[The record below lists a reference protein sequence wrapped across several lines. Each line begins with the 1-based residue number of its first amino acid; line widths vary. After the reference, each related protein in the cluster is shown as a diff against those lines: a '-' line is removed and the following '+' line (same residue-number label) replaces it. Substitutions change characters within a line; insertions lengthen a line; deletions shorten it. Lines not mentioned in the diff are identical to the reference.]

1 MVPMTPKLPR
11 GCTFSESDWR
21 ALAAFWH
28 PVALADQVGTAK
40 PLAVVLLDVEL
51 VLYRAGGTVVA
62 ARDLCLHRGVPLS
75 LGWIETEEIVCAYH
89 GFRYGANGE
98 CTSVPAQPHAAIPRK
113 LCLTTYP
120 VIERYNLIWV
130 CLAGDGTRPLPEW
143 PELED
148 PNQRTLQVDCGV
160 WQCSAARHTENFND
174 LAHLSWVHAGTFGNR
189 ERPEVAAY
197 DVEVR
202 PGGLHFES
210 DYERYSLGIE
220 TGAKSIETI
229 RYVYDHSLPFY
240 SRLQIRFE
248 NGGVLTIFDLASPQS
263 ARKSHIF
270 LRSSR
275 TFDLEGPN
283 EPHTAALLKV
293 LDEDKAIVEA
303 QRPEELPL
311 DLSEEFHIRAD
322 RFSTVYR
329 QQLRASGLGV
339 EYTS

>member
-1 MVPMTPKLPR
+1 MSAVPQILPR
-11 GCTFSESDWR
+11 GCTFSERDWN
-21 ALAAFWH
+21 ALASYWH
-28 PVALADQVGTAK
+28 PVALSSQIGGKK
-40 PLAVVLLDVEL
+40 PLPVTLLDLEL
-51 VLYRAGGTVVA
+51 VLYRAGGGVVA

-75 LGWIETEEIVCAYH
+75 LGWLEGEEVVCAYH
-89 GFRYGANGE
+89 GFRYGSNGE

-120 VIERYNLIWV
+120 AVERYGLVWV
-130 CLAGDGTRPLPEW
+130 CLAGEAKAPLPDW

-148 PNQRTLQVDCGV
+148 PGLASLEVDCGA

-189 ERPEVAAY
+189 DRPEVAQY
-197 DVEVR
+197 EVEVR
-202 PGGLHFES
+202 EGGLHFES

-220 TGAKSIETI
+220 TGAKSVERIH
-229 RYVYDHSLPFY
+229 YVYDHSLPFY

-248 NGGVLTIFDLASPQS
+248 NGNVLTIFDLASPQS
-263 ARKSHIF
+263 SRKSRIF
-270 LRSSR
+270 LRSAR
-275 TFDLEGPN
+275 NFDIDGPN

-329 QQLRASGLGV
+329 QQLKAAGLGA
-339 EYTS
+339 EYTA